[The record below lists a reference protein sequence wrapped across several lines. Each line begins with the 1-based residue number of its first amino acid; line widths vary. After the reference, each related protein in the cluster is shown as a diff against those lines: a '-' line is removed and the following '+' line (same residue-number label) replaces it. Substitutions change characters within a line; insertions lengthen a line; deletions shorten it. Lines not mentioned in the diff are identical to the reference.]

1 MILKSLNMK
10 RLETLI
16 FILIAFMVNAFS
28 QQTNEITT
36 MHAINDFSLTL
47 REGKA
52 PNRLPYTPYHV
63 EKEWNALA
71 GDDLNFPFHMASA
84 VGVFPA
90 KAGIY
95 TVSLHT
101 LTERDGECVYNVYV
115 NDKPVGSAKK
125 NPPTNE
131 FCAPALLQWTA
142 VEIPA
147 NAKIR
152 VESNSYS
159 NLKRHEAS
167 FFEYARGR
175 WTAIDFK
182 SEQNAKMLPSE
193 PQDIGIFEKCITIGS
208 VEILAKMNYQKSQ
221 QTYFLIGG
229 GSGLKDKQD
238 RFGYLYK
245 SVTGDFI
252 MEAGVKI
259 IGLSDNRKSAA
270 GLMMRQSADTDAA
283 FIACL
288 IQKDGAVTFQYR
300 PAAGKTTNE
309 IVLKVAD
316 AEMIQIEKKGESY
329 TISAAKFGETYER
342 NSVEISGFTG
352 SLMIGFCV
360 YSNSDK
366 EKEAVSFSN
375 VRFY

>member
-16 FILIAFMVNAFS
+16 FILMTFMGNSFS
-28 QQTNEITT
+28 QQADEITT
-36 MHAINDFSLTL
+36 MSAINDFSLTI

-52 PNRLPYTPYHV
+52 PNRLPYTPFHI

-84 VGVFPA
+84 EGVFRG

-115 NDKPVGSAKK
+115 NEKPVGSAKK

-131 FCAPALLQWTA
+131 FCAPALLKWTR

-159 NLKRHEAS
+159 NLKRHES
-167 FFEYARGR
+167 GFFEYARGR
-175 WTAIDFK
+175 WTGIDFK
-182 SEQNAKMLPSE
+182 SDLSAKSLSSE
-193 PQDIGIFEKCITIGS
+193 TNDMGIFEKCVTLGPVKIP
-208 VEILAKMNYQKSQ
+208 ARMNYQESQ
-221 QTYFLIGG
+221 QTYYLVGA

-238 RFGYLYK
+238 SFSYLYK
-245 SVTGDFI
+245 SVKGDFI

-259 IGLSDNRKSAA
+259 IGLSDNKISAA
-270 GLMMRQSADTDAA
+270 GLMMRQSSAADAA

-288 IQKDGAVTFQYR
+288 VRKDGAVTLQNR
-300 PAAGKTTNE
+300 PAAGKVVNE
-309 IVLKVAD
+309 IILKVAD
-316 AEMIQIEKKGESY
+316 AEMIQIEKKGDYY
-329 TISAAKFGETYER
+329 TISAAKFGEIYER
-342 NSVEISGFTG
+342 ISVEISGFTG
-352 SLMIGFCV
+352 PLMIGYCV
-360 YSNSDK
+360 YSNSDN
-366 EKEAVSFSN
+366 EKEAASFSN

>member
-1 MILKSLNMK
+1 MK

-16 FILIAFMVNAFS
+16 FILMTFMVNSLS
-28 QQTNEITT
+28 QKTEEITT
-36 MHAINDFSLTL
+36 MSAINDFSLTI

-52 PNRLPYTPYHV
+52 PNRLPYTPYHI

-71 GDDLNFPFHMASA
+71 GNDLNSPFHMASA
-84 VGVFPA
+84 EGVFPG
-90 KAGIY
+90 KTGIY

-115 NDKPVGSAKK
+115 NDIPIGPAKK

-131 FCAPALLQWTA
+131 FCAPALLQWTV

-147 NAKIR
+147 NSKIR

-159 NLKRHEAS
+159 NLKRHEAG

-175 WTAIDFK
+175 WTGIDFRSDRDAK
-182 SEQNAKMLPSE
+182 SQSYDREDM
-193 PQDIGIFEKCITIGS
+193 GIFEKCITLGS
-208 VEILAKMNYQKSQ
+208 VEIPAKMNYQKSQ
-221 QTYFLIGG
+221 QTYYLIGG
-229 GSGLKDKQD
+229 GSGSKGNQD
-238 RFGYLYK
+238 SFGYLYK
-245 SVTGDFI
+245 SITGDFI
-252 MEAGVKI
+252 LEAGVKI
-259 IGLSDNRKSAA
+259 IGLSDNRISAA
-270 GLMMRQSADTDAA
+270 GLMMRQSSATNAA
-283 FIACL
+283 FIAC
-288 IQKDGAVTFQYR
+288 IVQKDGLATLQYR
-300 PAAGKTTNE
+300 PIAGKATKE
-309 IVLKVAD
+309 IVFKVAG
-316 AEMIQIEKKGESY
+316 AEMIEIEKKGDSY
-329 TISAAKFGETYER
+329 IVSAAKSEESYER
-342 NSVEISGFTG
+342 NSIEISGFTG